1 MDTKNSTSP
10 NEQEQWTSIL
20 EPRKKF
26 MQLNLKEL
34 WDYRDLFSIYVR
46 RNIVTV
52 YKQTVLG
59 LAWFFISPI
68 FTTIMYMF
76 VFGGLAGISTGGVP
90 QAVFYLSGILMWNY
104 FNACFGQNSNV
115 LAANA
120 GIFGKVYFPRLIIPL
135 AGMTSSLVTFGIQLL
150 LLIVVYVYY
159 IITGAPLCPRWEL
172 LLFPV
177 YLLLIALTAMSWGM
191 IVSSMTVKYRDL
203 NMLVGFGMSLLMYA
217 TPIIYPMS
225 IAANKSYGWVLKLN
239 PLSGVFESWRYSLTG
254 IGGMD
259 WTGLLYCL
267 GCLVVTMFIGLL
279 MFSKAERNFIDT
291 V

>member
-1 MDTKNSTSP
+1 MTDNTN
-10 NEQEQWTSIL
+10 NENWTSVIT
-20 EPRKKF
+20 PRKKTF
-26 MQLNLKEL
+26 QIDLKGL
-34 WDYRDLFSIYVR
+34 WDYRDLFKIYVR

-76 VFGGLAGISTGGVP
+76 VFGGLAGISTDGIP

-104 FNACFGQNSNV
+104 FNACFGINSNV

-120 GIFGKVYFPRLIIPL
+120 GLFSKVYFPRLIVPL
-135 AGMTSSLVTFGIQLL
+135 AGMTSSLLTFLIQLL
-150 LLIVVYVYY
+150 LLIVVYVYFV
-159 IITGAPLCPRWEL
+159 ISGSPLHPQWEL
-172 LLFPV
+172 ILLPV

-203 NMLVGFGMSLLMYA
+203 NNLVSFGISLLMYA

-225 IAANKSYGWVLKLN
+225 VASDKSYGWVLRVN
-239 PLSGVFESWRYSLTG
+239 PLSGIFESFRYSVTG
-254 IGGMD
+254 VGAMD
-259 WTGLLYCL
+259 WKGLLYCL
-267 GCLVVTMFIGLL
+267 GCLCVTMLIGLL
-279 MFSKAERNFIDT
+279 MFGKAERNFIDT

>member
-1 MDTKNSTSP
+1 MSN
-10 NEQEQWTSIL
+10 NNQEWTAVI
-20 EPRKKF
+20 EPRKKAF
-26 MQLNLKEL
+26 DFNIKGI
-34 WDYRDLFSIYVR
+34 WDYRDLFKIYVH

-59 LAWFFISPI
+59 LAWFFINPI

-104 FNACFGQNSNV
+104 FMACFNQNSDV

-120 GIFGKVYFPRLIIPL
+120 GLFGKVYFPRLIVPL

-150 LLIVVYVYY
+150 LLIIVYLYY
-159 IITGAPLCPRWEL
+159 VISGTPLCPQWEL
-172 LLFPV
+172 LLFP
-177 YLLLIALTAMSWGM
+177 LFLALIALTGMSWGM
-191 IVSSMTVKYRDL
+191 IVSSLTVKYRDL
-203 NMLVGFGMSLLMYA
+203 KMLIGFGMSLLMYA

-225 IAANKSYGWVLKLN
+225 IAANKSYGWVLRIN
-239 PLSGVFESWRYSLTG
+239 PLSGVFESWRYAITG
-254 IGGMD
+254 VGAMD
-259 WTGLLYCL
+259 WKGMLYCL
-267 GCLVVTMFIGLL
+267 GCLCVTMFLGLWV
-279 MFSKAERNFIDT
+279 FSKAERNFIDT

>member
-1 MDTKNSTSP
+1 MDTEK
-10 NEQEQWTSIL
+10 EQWTAVI
-20 EPRKKF
+20 EPRKRI

-34 WDYRDLFSIYVR
+34 WEYKDLFSIYVR
-46 RNIVTV
+46 RNVVTV

-115 LAANA
+115 LSANA
-120 GIFGKVYFPRLIIPL
+120 NLFGKVYFPRLIVPL

-150 LLIVVYVYY
+150 LLIVVYLYY
-159 IITGAPLCPRWEL
+159 FFSGAPLCPQWEL
-172 LLFPV
+172 LMFPI

-191 IVSSMTVKYRDL
+191 IISSMTVKYRDL

-225 IAANKSYGWVLKLN
+225 ITADKSYGWILKLN

-254 IGGMD
+254 IGEMD
-259 WTGLLYCL
+259 WTGLLYCA

-279 MFSKAERNFIDT
+279 VFSKAERNFIDT